1 MYLREQMRTSLKFQR
16 TFKTVS
22 SGIQNEQKARYSGK
36 IKLKVLTFKHESLI
50 LAQDERWRRA

>member
-1 MYLREQMRTSLKFQR
+1 MRTSLKFQR